1 MPQDPNLYGQ
11 PPPKK
16 KQKSMPLSTS
26 LDFTSQLTALLSGPS
41 TSSASSSYTTARP
54 RPSKSGNKTDALFSA
69 KAKRK
74 PGAKQPNADADSKLM
89 LKSPTGTE
97 EEKAFLASARR
108 KMEEKARLYAAMKRG
123 DYVPGREGEAE
134 PLVDFDRKWAERQA
148 QGKRSDDESGSEED
162 EDDNLSSDDD
172 SANTKKKEEEEMVEY
187 EDEFS
192 RLRTS
197 TKSAYAVY
205 LRRLARGTHAAAELE
220 SMSARPAAPSEIIY
234 GPGVQA
240 EAFTVADPDKMEELA
255 RKRDRSATPP
265 EARHYDAQAE
275 IRNRGTGFYAF
286 SKEEDVRRE
295 EMKGLEE
302 ERKRTESVRKEREEL
317 KEKRRGEVEERRREV
332 ERKRREKGEMKAKQM
347 AEDFL
352 GRLEGK
358 WAEKGFVPK
367 MPDGGGGG
375 EAGKEGGGDGTKSGN
390 SGTEMGGAATGTTNG
405 GTETKTGPGSAGTE
419 GLDAGTENGVARSDN
434 VGSG

>member
-26 LDFTSQLTALLSGPS
+26 LDFTSQLTSLLSAPS
-41 TSSASSSYTTARP
+41 TSSTSTSSYTTARP
-54 RPSKSGNKTDALFSA
+54 RPSKSSNKTDALFSA

-74 PGAKQPNADADSKLM
+74 PGAKQPNADADSKLT

-134 PLVDFDRKWAERQA
+134 PLVDFDRKWAEAQA
-148 QGKRSDDESGSEED
+148 QGKPNVDSGSEDDGNSSSDDEQS
-162 EDDNLSSDDD
+162 
-172 SANTKKKEEEEMVEY
+172 KKPEEEETIEY
-187 EDEFS
+187 EDEFG
-192 RLRTS
+192 RLRRS

-205 LRRLARGTHAAAELE
+205 LRRLARGTHAAADLE

-234 GPGVQA
+234 GPAVQA
-240 EAFTVADPDKMEELA
+240 EAFVVQDPDRMEELA

-286 SKEEDVRRE
+286 SKEEEVRRE

-302 ERKRTESVRKEREEL
+302 ERKRTETIRKEREEL
-317 KEKRRGEVEERRREV
+317 KERRRREVEERRREV
-332 ERKRREKGEMKAKQM
+332 ERKRREKGEMKAKHM

-367 MPDGGGGG
+367 MPGGGGGG
-375 EAGKEGGGDGTKSGN
+375 EDGKEGGGDGTKSGN
-390 SGTEMGGAATGTTNG
+390 SGTQMGGAATGTTNG
-405 GTETKTGPGSAGTE
+405 GTETETGPGSGPGSAGTE
-419 GLDAGTENGVARSDN
+419 GLDAGAENDVARSDN